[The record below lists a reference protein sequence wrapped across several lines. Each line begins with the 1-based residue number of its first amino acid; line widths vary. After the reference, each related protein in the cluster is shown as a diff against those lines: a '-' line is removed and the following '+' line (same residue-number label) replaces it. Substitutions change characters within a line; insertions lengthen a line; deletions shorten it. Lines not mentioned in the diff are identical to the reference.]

1 MVVVLFRALI
11 KNLVTRIYARGINYV
26 E

>member
-1 MVVVLFRALI
+1 MVLFRALI
-11 KNLVTRIYARGINYV
+11 KNLVICIYAHGINYV